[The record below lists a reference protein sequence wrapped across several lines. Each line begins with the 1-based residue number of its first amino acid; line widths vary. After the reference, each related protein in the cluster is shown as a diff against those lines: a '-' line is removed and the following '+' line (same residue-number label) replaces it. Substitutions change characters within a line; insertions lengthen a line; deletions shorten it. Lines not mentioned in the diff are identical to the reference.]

1 MSEIKQGKITF
12 SFKDAINLGFNY
24 LRRRRDRSLLNIAS
38 ISLGLSF
45 YTSLILTDVFYQTY
59 ASIGGSSLSV
69 ESTYYWLVIIA
80 LIVSVVG
87 ITNAMLISVFERI
100 REIGTMKCI
109 GALDQHVLLLFLVE
123 AFLQG
128 LVGGFIGFIL
138 GVIAALVSTGFTT
151 GFDIITYVD
160 PTRMITIFLT
170 SLSISLILSVV
181 ATMYPAYRASK
192 LDPVEALRYEL

>member
-1 MSEIKQGKITF
+1 MTQVKQGRLTF
-12 SFKDAINLGFNY
+12 SVKDAVNLGLNY
-24 LRRRRDRSLLNIAS
+24 LKRRRDRSLLNIAS

-59 ASIGGSSLSV
+59 ATQGGTTLSV

-87 ITNAMLISVFERI
+87 ITNAMLISVFERV

-109 GALDQHVLLLFLVE
+109 GALDQHILLLFLVE
-123 AFLQG
+123 ALLQG
-128 LVGGFIGFIL
+128 AIGGLIGFVL
-138 GVIAALVSTGFTT
+138 GVAAALVSTGFTT
-151 GFDIITYVD
+151 GFNIILYVN
-160 PTRMITIFLT
+160 PMRLLTIFVT
-170 SLSISLILSVV
+170 SIGISLILSTV